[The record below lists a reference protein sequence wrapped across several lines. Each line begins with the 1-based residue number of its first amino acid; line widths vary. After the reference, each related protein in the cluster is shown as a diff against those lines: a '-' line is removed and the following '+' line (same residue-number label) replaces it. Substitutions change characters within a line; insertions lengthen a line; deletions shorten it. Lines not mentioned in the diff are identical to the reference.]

1 MDDKSDLRWWCY
13 FLPHYSGDSLI
24 KDTLWV
30 HSAFFL
36 STDACASGAG
46 GFYQGQYF
54 HTPFPGHILELYGHD
69 INVLELLAIMVALKL
84 WAPALRGQR
93 FIINCDNKNSVLA
106 LHSGRSRNRGMQLC
120 LREIWFLS
128 LLSILN

>member
-1 MDDKSDLRWWCY
+1 MSSLLNNLHSNPPARLCPLSIDDKSDLRWWCY
-13 FLPHYSGDSLI
+13 FLPHYSGVSLI
-24 KDTLWV
+24 KDTPWV

-54 HTPFPGHILELYGHD
+54 HTPFP
-69 INVLELLAIMVALKL
+69 
-84 WAPALRGQR
+84 ALRGQR
-93 FIINCDNKNSVLA
+93 FIINCDIKNSVLA
-106 LHSGRSRNRGMQLC
+106 LHSGLSRTCGMQLC